1 MREAVN
7 ADRLQQ
13 FMRLLAKLSNAQ
25 GRVYL
30 VGGATAVLLKWR
42 ESTLDVDINIF
53 PEDDRI
59 LRVLPELKERLDINV
74 ELASPADFIPPL
86 PGWQDRSA
94 FVAQEGNLFFHH
106 YDFYAQCLAKIE
118 RGHRKDVKDVRA
130 MIELGL
136 VTPSGL
142 RKMFAEI
149 EPMLYKYPAI
159 DPATFRDAV
168 MAVTGLG

>member
-1 MREAVN
+1 MREVVN
-7 ADRLQQ
+7 ADRLLQ

-86 PGWQDRSA
+86 PGWQDRSV
-94 FVAQEGNLFFHH
+94 FIAQEGNLFFHH
-106 YDFYAQCLAKIE
+106 YDFYAQCLSKIE
-118 RGHRKDVKDVRA
+118 RGHRKDVEDVRA
-130 MIELGL
+130 MIRLGL
-136 VTPSGL
+136 VTRLKL
-142 RKMFAEI
+142 RKMFEEI
-149 EPMLYKYPAI
+149 EPLLYKYPAV
-159 DPATFRDAV
+159 DPTTFRDAV

>member
-7 ADRLQQ
+7 ADRVQQ
-13 FMRLLAKLSNAQ
+13 FMRLLAKLSNAS

-30 VGGATAVLLKWR
+30 VGGASAVLLKWR
-42 ESTLDVDINIF
+42 ESTLDVDISVF

-59 LRVLPELKERLDINV
+59 LRVLPGLKERLDINV

-94 FVAQEGNLFFHH
+94 FIAQEGNLFFHH

-118 RGHRKDVKDVRA
+118 RGHRKDVEDVRA
-130 MIELGL
+130 MIDAGL
-136 VTPSGL
+136 VVPLTL
-142 RKMFAEI
+142 RKMFEEI

-159 DPATFRDAV
+159 NPTSFRDAV
-168 MAVTGLG
+168 IAVTGPG